1 MPLALTRGDRNLLL
15 SGGGIFVLVVGGT
28 IALMSGNAGSSDSPT
43 SYSTGS
49 AGAKAA
55 YRLLPA
61 LGYRVERWLH
71 DPSALTDAATTT
83 LILAQPAEAP
93 TPSEQQA
100 ISRFL
105 AGGGRVIATGFTGS
119 LFLGGA
125 TTSKPIDG
133 LTWTRARAV
142 SPSWISRAAP
152 EITIAHQS
160 SWRREVPALVLY
172 QIGEAPVVVQMATA
186 EGQAFWWAAA
196 TPLTNAGLR
205 EPGNL
210 ELFLACLG
218 PPDGRRVLFDEYFHG
233 MRASI
238 GAAVLRTPAKWV
250 LIQLAAVGVLVLWT
264 YSRRSGP
271 IVRPAPESRL
281 SPLEFVRTLGSL
293 YQRAG
298 AASVPVD
305 AAYRRI
311 RFWLTRRLGVSVD
324 TPPDLIERAVRD
336 RWGLTGPRVSETL
349 RGCEA
354 ARDDER
360 LAPRAALTHVQA
372 LAALAADL
380 KLFGPTDK
388 ETG

>member
-15 SGGGIFVLVVGGT
+15 SGGGIFVLIVAVTVG
-28 IALMSGNAGSSDSPT
+28 LMSGESDTSDTPT
-43 SYSTGS
+43 RYSTGS

-61 LGYRVERWLH
+61 LGYRVERWIQE
-71 DPSALTDAATTT
+71 PAALTDAATTT

-93 TPSEQQA
+93 TPAEQQA
-100 ISRFL
+100 ITRFL
-105 AGGGRVIATGFTGS
+105 AGGGRVIATGFSGS

-125 TTSKPIDG
+125 ATPNPING
-133 LTWTRARAV
+133 LTWSRARAV
-142 SPSWISRAAP
+142 VPSSITRAAP
-152 EITIAHQS
+152 EITLAPQS
-160 SWRREVPALVLY
+160 SWRLGFPALVLY
-172 QIGEAPVVVQMATA
+172 QIDEAPVVVQTPTT

-233 MRASI
+233 VRASL
-238 GAAVLRTPAKWV
+238 GAAVLRTPAKWI
-250 LIQLAAVGVLVLWT
+250 LIQLAAVAALILWT
-264 YSRRSGP
+264 HSRRSGP

-305 AAYRRI
+305 AAYRRV
-311 RFWLTRRLGVSVD
+311 RFWLTRRLGVSAD
-324 TPPDLIERAVRD
+324 TPPESIERAVRD
-336 RWGLTGPRVSETL
+336 RWGLADQGVTETL
-349 RGCEA
+349 RVCEA
-354 ARDDER
+354 ARHDES
-360 LAPRAALTHVQA
+360 LTPRAALTHVQA
-372 LAALAADL
+372 LAALSAAL
-380 KLFGPTDK
+380 HLFGPTDK

>member
-15 SGGGIFVLVVGGT
+15 SGGGIFVLVVGVT
-28 IALMSGNAGSSDSPT
+28 IALMSGDANTSDSPT
-43 SYSTGS
+43 SYSAGS

-71 DPSALTDAATTT
+71 EPGALTDAATTT

-100 ISRFL
+100 ITQFL

-119 LFLGGA
+119 LFLGG
-125 TTSKPIDG
+125 TTTPNPIDG
-133 LTWTRARAV
+133 LTWSRARAV
-142 SPSWISRAAP
+142 FPSSISRAAP

-160 SWRREVPALVLY
+160 SWRRGVPALVLY
-172 QIGEAPVVVQMATA
+172 EIGDAPVVVQMPTG

-210 ELFLACLG
+210 ELFLECLG

-298 AASVPVD
+298 AAPVPVD
-305 AAYRRI
+305 AAYRRV
-311 RFWLTRRLGVSVD
+311 RFWLTRRLGLSAD

-336 RWGLTGPRVSETL
+336 RWGLTNLRVSETL
-349 RGCEA
+349 RASEA

-360 LAPRAALTHVQA
+360 LAPRAALTHVQE
-372 LAALAADL
+372 LAALAAAL
-380 KLFGPTDK
+380 HLFGPTDK